1 MIKNERQ
8 YRITRAQVARFSD
21 AVRRS
26 RRETAATKVAHPL
39 IHKAKLEAL
48 QSQLRDLEDEV
59 KEYELLQSGTEPIIE
74 VESFEELSVAM
85 IKARIA
91 AGMSQ
96 KDLAERLGMKEQQIQ
111 RYESTD
117 YAGASFSRLA
127 EIVKALGV
135 SLHEAVFV
143 PPAGMSLEAFFKRL
157 DRLGLDKELVE
168 NQFLPAAAKDEAS
181 RSKQCLAEI
190 IFRASTDIRRVYG
203 WTLSELL
210 GSDQP
215 IWDSSVAVAARFKV
229 PTRANQG
236 KLHAFTIYAHHLALS
251 ALKAVPDRGT
261 ATIPRQACE
270 VATAIQDRFGE
281 LTFKSAL
288 TYVWDLGTVVLPL
301 NYSGAFHGVFW
312 RIEDRNVIVLK
323 QRTASEARWLFDL
336 LHELWHAGEKS
347 SLRERTIVESAE
359 SELDRFK
366 DEEEQKASRFAG
378 DAVLDGRAEELVS
391 MVVEETDGNIPRFKA
406 AVPRIARRESVSPDS
421 LANYLAFR
429 LSLQGEN
436 WWGVA
441 NNLQQAG
448 DPWGIARDTFL
459 ARCDFLTLSP
469 VDRRLLIR
477 ALRGLDEVTNE

>member
-8 YRITRAQVARFSD
+8 YRITKAQVARFSD

-26 RRETAATKVAHPL
+26 RRETAATKVDHPL
-39 IHKAKLEAL
+39 IHKAKTRGSTVPIEGLGGRGLKSTNCFNRE
-48 QSQLRDLEDEV
+48 
-59 KEYELLQSGTEPIIE
+59 TEPIIE

-157 DRLGLDKELVE
+157 DRLGLDKELVK

-215 IWDSSVAVAARFKV
+215 IWGWSVAVAARFKV

-261 ATIPRQACE
+261 AHHSSP
-270 VATAIQDRFGE
+270 
-281 LTFKSAL
+281 
-288 TYVWDLGTVVLPL
+288 
-301 NYSGAFHGVFW
+301 
-312 RIEDRNVIVLK
+312 
-323 QRTASEARWLFDL
+323 
-336 LHELWHAGEKS
+336 
-347 SLRERTIVESAE
+347 SLRSCYCHTRSVWRTH
-359 SELDRFK
+359 F
-366 DEEEQKASRFAG
+366 
-378 DAVLDGRAEELVS
+378 
-391 MVVEETDGNIPRFKA
+391 
-406 AVPRIARRESVSPDS
+406 
-421 LANYLAFR
+421 
-429 LSLQGEN
+429 
-436 WWGVA
+436 
-441 NNLQQAG
+441 
-448 DPWGIARDTFL
+448 
-459 ARCDFLTLSP
+459 
-469 VDRRLLIR
+469 
-477 ALRGLDEVTNE
+477 